1 MAWLEGRRRPAPPF
15 ALGIRVTPGDR
26 RAKLPAEPGEKVM
39 IVYGSSL
46 SPFVRKVLVFVAEK
60 GLTVEQKPVGLQ
72 DKSPAFRACSPLGK
86 VPGFSDGAFQL
97 ADSTAICHYL
107 ERRFPMPALFPSTAE
122 DYGRM
127 VWFEEFADTVL
138 IPVAGK
144 IFFNLVVK
152 PRFLEQPS
160 DMAVVDKALADE
172 LPPLF
177 DYLESEMTGPFLVGS
192 TLSLADI
199 AVAMPFG
206 NLAKAERPL
215 DTQRWPKLGRYV
227 AALLARP
234 TFSRISDRRAA
245 A

>member
-1 MAWLEGRRRPAPPF
+1 
-15 ALGIRVTPGDR
+15 
-26 RAKLPAEPGEKVM
+26 M

-60 GLTVEQKPVGLQ
+60 GLTVEHKPVGIQ
-72 DKSPAFRACSPLGK
+72 DQTPAFRACSPLGK
-86 VPGFSDGAFQL
+86 MPGFSDGTFQL

-127 VWFEEFADTVL
+127 VWFEEFSDTVL
-138 IPVAGK
+138 IPAAGK
-144 IFFNLVVK
+144 VFFNLVVK
-152 PRFLEQPS
+152 PRFFKEPA
-160 DMAVVDKALADE
+160 DMAAVDKALADE

-177 DYLESEMTGPFLVGS
+177 DYLEGQIAGRFLIGS

-199 AVAMPFG
+199 AVAAPFV
-206 NLAKAERPL
+206 NLALAERPL
-215 DTQRWPKLGRYV
+215 DGKRWPKLGRYV
-227 AALLARP
+227 AALVARP
-234 TFSRISDRRAA
+234 SFAGIGDRQAA